1 MSRNDILKSN
11 NLQAELDCG
20 NLSPQ
25 FQYQKG
31 GEGFTVYTA
40 KTKSRANPMTR
51 ISIGAG
57 PINEFTFS
65 PCGAYLALV
74 SQDGWLRV
82 LHFDTMELVASARS
96 YFGGLLCA
104 CWSPDGRYIVLG
116 GEDDLVTVYSF
127 HERRVVVRG
136 QGHKSW
142 VSMVSFDVYNI
153 AYDALPDG
161 LDFSGSDDESQSC
174 GGGAPAINSPST
186 AHRAPLGEQGA
197 GGGGPTLH
205 THAGG
210 ITRQSVRHQ
219 GSRAQ
224 VTEVAASEET
234 EPGVI
239 MSPLSP
245 ESSGH
250 PASTNGGAVT
260 CYRFGSVGQD
270 TLICLW
276 DLTEDV
282 LKRSGPCQRSR
293 GQSQVGRAGGNMSN
307 SNSVTSKV
315 SQSVLRC
322 DQVIISLSLR
332 TVASLPRILVA
343 VTTAPEPLAQ
353 AAQTRAR

>member
-1 MSRNDILKSN
+1 MYSEYGTDLH
-11 NLQAELDCG
+11 
-20 NLSPQ
+20 
-25 FQYQKG
+25 
-31 GEGFTVYTA
+31 
-40 KTKSRANPMTR
+40 MTL
-51 ISIGAG
+51 
-57 PINEFTFS
+57 T
-65 PCGAYLALV
+65 
-74 SQDGWLRV
+74 
-82 LHFDTMELVASARS
+82 
-96 YFGGLLCA
+96 LLCSR
-104 CWSPDGRYIVLG
+104 SPDGRYLVLG

-161 LDFSGSDDESQSC
+161 LDFSGSDDESQS
-174 GGGAPAINSPST
+174 GGGPGAINSPST

-210 ITRQSVRHQ
+210 ITRQSVRGAQ
-219 GSRAQ
+219 GNRGAPV
-224 VTEVAASEET
+224 VTEVAASGACSDQDN
-234 EPGVI
+234 GVT
-239 MSPLSP
+239 SPLGP
-245 ESSGH
+245 ELHGH
-250 PASTNGGAVT
+250 PAASNTGAGAVT

-282 LKRSGPCQRSR
+282 LKRSGAHQRSR
-293 GQSQVGRAGGNMSN
+293 GASQGGRAGGSMSN

-315 SQSVLRC
+315 SLSACYHQ
-322 DQVIISLSLR
+322 IITSSSLR
-332 TVASLPRILVA
+332 TAAWPQQIRVAA
-343 VTTAPEPLAQ
+343 TTAQAPPVQ

>member
-1 MSRNDILKSN
+1 M
-11 NLQAELDCG
+11 
-20 NLSPQ
+20 
-25 FQYQKG
+25 
-31 GEGFTVYTA
+31 YTA
-40 KTKSRANPMTR
+40 KTKSRANPVTR

-65 PCGAYLALV
+65 PCGGYLALV

-174 GGGAPAINSPST
+174 GGAQSINSPST

-197 GGGGPTLH
+197 GGSGPTVH

-224 VTEVAASEET
+224 VTEVAASAES
-234 EPGVI
+234 EPGVT

-250 PASTNGGAVT
+250 PAATNSAGAVT

-276 DLTEDV
+276 DLTEDL
-282 LKRSGPCQRSR
+282 LKRPGPCQRSR
-293 GQSQVGRAGGNMSN
+293 GQSQGGRAGGNMSN

-315 SQSVLRC
+315 SQCVKMSPGYN
-322 DQVIISLSLR
+322 ISLSQDSGLAA
-332 TVASLPRILVA
+332 TDTSSSHHSSGASSSGSTDTGKVRKNGS
-343 VTTAPEPLAQ
+343 TQ
-353 AAQTRAR
+353 YN